1 MTRGRPP
8 LRIGKHGK
16 VSRTKVSD
24 GVWLARCRF
33 RDDDGVVRI
42 VERRTPAGA
51 DDRYGALAER
61 ELMAAIEE
69 RRTPTENDIDANT
82 SVSALCRTHLQRLEE
97 DGRSTATL
105 DTYRFALGKL
115 DNKIGGLRVGEVD
128 SGRIDKALRA
138 MRRDHGAT
146 MARQAKTILRGAL
159 QLAVLD
165 GPLDRNP
172 VSDVS
177 RIESKTPPK
186 GAPAVTPEQL
196 VQLLHGIRNSTEPF
210 DDGRTLAEYCRE
222 VDLADP
228 LTMFIGTG
236 LRRSELL
243 ALRWV
248 DIDDKARVAHV
259 CGKVVRVKGVGLV
272 RVEATKTAAGFR
284 TIPLPKF
291 VVAMLTRRSTEPHP
305 SADGV
310 IFPSSA
316 GTLRDPNNMGKQWRK
331 VRERFGLP
339 EVTSH
344 SFRKAVA
351 TLIDDASL
359 SARVGADHLGHRHVS
374 MTQDRYFGRGRQHP
388 EVAAV
393 LDLTLAVSDE

>member
-1 MTRGRPP
+1 M
-8 LRIGKHGK
+8 
-16 VSRTKVSD
+16 
-24 GVWLARCRF
+24 
-33 RDDDGVVRI
+33 
-42 VERRTPAGA
+42 
-51 DDRYGALAER
+51 
-61 ELMAAIEE
+61 
-69 RRTPTENDIDANT
+69 
-82 SVSALCRTHLQRLEE
+82 
-97 DGRSTATL
+97 
-105 DTYRFALGKL
+105 
-115 DNKIGGLRVGEVD
+115 
-128 SGRIDKALRA
+128 
-138 MRRDHGAT
+138 
-146 MARQAKTILRGAL
+146 
-159 QLAVLD
+159 
-165 GPLDRNP
+165 
-172 VSDVS
+172 
-177 RIESKTPPK
+177 
-186 GAPAVTPEQL
+186 
-196 VQLLHGIRNSTEPF
+196 
-210 DDGRTLAEYCRE
+210 
-222 VDLADP
+222 
-228 LTMFIGTG
+228 
-236 LRRSELL
+236 
-243 ALRWV
+243 
-248 DIDDKARVAHV
+248 